1 MGVPVFEKILFPTD
15 FSAHAQ
21 AELDC
26 LSGFPHVREIHLL
39 HVVREFPIPVI
50 ERLATKVTK
59 EYLEEAKRYLESL
72 NPAITVTLD
81 VTTARD
87 IAGAILDAA
96 GATGADL
103 IVISGYATSYRAGI
117 LLGRVPATVLCR
129 ISRTNVLV
137 MPNRLIDSLQGK
149 TYSKFCRNIF
159 AKVLCP
165 TDFSEFSQKAIAC
178 AGAAGGVKEIL
189 LLHVIPDTAKD
200 PTPDPKTR
208 LHRIRET
215 LPHRKVKVRT
225 ILKSGDPA
233 PGIARVA
240 GEEDV
245 SLIWMS
251 VEGKGCLHE
260 FLAGS
265 IVQDVVTTGKRP
277 VLVMRSVE

>member
-1 MGVPVFEKILFPTD
+1 MFEKILFPTD
-15 FSAHAQ
+15 FSGHAQ

-39 HVVREFPIPVI
+39 HVVKAFPIPVI
-50 ERLATKVTK
+50 ERLAAEVTR

-72 NPAITVTLD
+72 NPAVTVTLD
-81 VTTARD
+81 VTAERD

-96 GATGADL
+96 GAAGADL
-103 IVISGYATSYRAGI
+103 IVISGYATSFRAGI

-149 TYSKFCRNIF
+149 TYHKFCPDIF

-165 TDFSEFSQKAIAC
+165 TDFSEFSQRTIAC
-178 AGAAGGVKEIL
+178 AGAAGSVREII
-189 LLHVIPDTAKD
+189 LLHVVPEDTAKD
-200 PTPDPKTR
+200 TTPYAKAR
-208 LHRIRET
+208 LHRIREA

-225 ILKSGDPA
+225 IVTGGDPA

-245 SLIWMS
+245 SLIWLS

-265 IVQDVVTTGKRP
+265 TVQDVVAAGKRP
-277 VLVMRSVE
+277 VLVIRSVE

>member
-1 MGVPVFEKILFPTD
+1 MFEKILFPTD
-15 FSAHAQ
+15 FSTHAQ
-21 AELDC
+21 EELDC
-26 LSGFPHVREIHLL
+26 LSGFPRVREIHLL
-39 HVVREFPIPVI
+39 HVVKEFPIPVI

-72 NPAITVTLD
+72 NPAVTVTLD
-81 VTTARD
+81 VTTSRD

-96 GATGADL
+96 GAIDADL

-137 MPNRLIDSLQGK
+137 MPNRLIDTLKGK
-149 TYSKFCRNIF
+149 AYSRFCRDIF

-165 TDFSEFSQKAIAC
+165 TDFSEFSEKAIAC
-178 AGAAGGVKEIL
+178 AGSAGEVREIL
-189 LLHVIPDTAKD
+189 LFHVTPDAAKD
-200 PTPDPKTR
+200 PVPDPEAR
-208 LHRIRET
+208 LHAIRDT

-225 ILKSGDPA
+225 ILKCGDPA
-233 PGIARVA
+233 REIVRVA

-245 SLIWMS
+245 SMIWMS
-251 VEGKGCLHE
+251 VEGRGCLHE

-265 IVQDVVTTGKRP
+265 IVQEVAKKGKRP
-277 VLVMRSVE
+277 VLVIRSVE

>member
-1 MGVPVFEKILFPTD
+1 MFEKILFPTD

-39 HVVREFPIPVI
+39 HVVKAFPIPVI
-50 ERLATKVTK
+50 ERLAAEVTR

-72 NPAITVTLD
+72 DPAVTVTLD
-81 VTTARD
+81 VTAARD

-96 GATGADL
+96 GAAGADL
-103 IVISGYATSYRAGI
+103 IVISGYATSFRAGI

-149 TYSKFCRNIF
+149 TYTKFCRNIF

-165 TDFSEFSQKAIAC
+165 TDFSEFSEKAIAC
-178 AGAAGGVKEIL
+178 AGAAGGVREIL
-189 LLHVIPDTAKD
+189 LLHVVPEDTAQD
-200 PTPDPKTR
+200 TTPYAKAR
-208 LHRIRET
+208 LHRIREA

-225 ILKSGDPA
+225 IVTGGDPA

-240 GEEDV
+240 GEEDA
-245 SLIWMS
+245 SLIWLS

-277 VLVMRSVE
+277 VLVIRSVE